1 MPRPRKTT
9 TNSNIDFASLDAAFI
24 GGQVLKL
31 KSLSEQFN
39 ICIPVLRR
47 LLAEHYGSGIQ
58 FVRGRTGGIRRVA
71 TSTNINPPAASSV
84 EQETPTLVTAA

>member
-9 TNSNIDFASLDAAFI
+9 ANSNIDFTSLDAAFS

-31 KSLSEQFN
+31 KPLSEQYR

-47 LLAEHYGSGIQ
+47 LLAEHYGSRID
-58 FVRGRTGGIRRVA
+58 FVRGRTGGIRLLS
-71 TSTNINPPAASSV
+71 TQTNINPPATQFA

>member
-9 TNSNIDFASLDAAFI
+9 TNSNIDFASLDAAFT

-47 LLAEHYGSGIQ
+47 LLAEHYGSRID
-58 FVRGRTGGIRRVA
+58 FVRGRTGGIRLLSTPA
-71 TSTNINPPAASSV
+71 TSNPPAASSV